1 MHWDEDDVKA
11 VTDVIRRG
19 SYWACGPEIELF
31 ESKFANYIN
40 RKYALAFNSGT
51 SALYSILLA
60 HRIDGYEVI
69 VPSLTFVSTVTA
81 VSLAGGTPV
90 FADIEDETLALD
102 FDSVQD
108 VITCKTRAII
118 PVHYA
123 GCPAKEI
130 DALQDIASDNGIFL
144 IEDAAEALGA
154 GIDGTKVGEWGD
166 SAMFSFCQ
174 NKIISTGE
182 GGMAV
187 TDNEI
192 IYERL
197 KLIRSHGRLEK
208 PSRHFPNSKVMDTV
222 ALGYNYR
229 MPSMCAALG
238 ASQLNKVD
246 ELIASRRSVASY
258 LDNGLAET
266 VVETPNAPDK
276 FFHVYQMYVI
286 QTNDRDNLL
295 NHLRINNIDARVC
308 FEPAHMKEIYRSL
321 GSHDLPNTERIV
333 KRIIALPMYG
343 SIPTEYLNK
352 IIDVIKKWKKS

>member
-1 MHWDEDDVKA
+1 MHWDEDDIEA

-208 PSRHFPNSKVMDTV
+208 PLGDFPDSKLMDTV
-222 ALGYNYR
+222 TLGFNYR

-238 ASQLNKVD
+238 ISQLDKVD
-246 ELIASRRSVASY
+246 RLIALRRNIA
-258 LDNGLAET
+258 LFFDKELAKT
-266 VVETPNAPDK
+266 DVEMPNVPDD
-276 FFHVYQMYVI
+276 FYHVYQMYVI
-286 QTNDRDNLL
+286 QTDNRDNLL
-295 NHLRINNIDARVC
+295 NHLRDNGVDARVC
-308 FEPAHMKEIYRSL
+308 FEPVHMKEIYR
-321 GSHDLPNTERIV
+321 GSYDLPNTERIAR
-333 KRIIALPMYG
+333 RIIALPMYADM
-343 SIPTEYLNK
+343 SIVYANK
-352 IIDVIKKWKKS
+352 IVNVIKKWRKS